1 MAPWCSGYHYYTTS
15 FNKAWTQWNIRNS
28 RWWGSLTMVQAENKA
43 KHLSLISHITK
54 TIHHHHHHQHQSNNN
69 LTGLTWIISSSKV
82 SYLHQVTNFRKSFC
96 SNRKF
101 VEKAEWFPLPAC
113 TNIQESILLDTCC
126 PWNTRFSLFEGD
138 MLLRRSA

>member
-1 MAPWCSGYHYYTTS
+1 MA
-15 FNKAWTQWNIRNS
+15 
-28 RWWGSLTMVQAENKA
+28 QAENKA
-43 KHLSLISHITK
+43 KRLWLISLITK
-54 TIHHHHHHQHQSNNN
+54 TIHHHHHHEHQSNNN

-113 TNIQESILLDTCC
+113 TNIQESKLLDTCC
-126 PWNTRFSLFEGD
+126 P
-138 MLLRRSA
+138 